1 MANNKITQEEAE
13 CLLNMIKKTL
23 SNSINFPGKGEE
35 IEFELSG
42 DTKKELFI
50 TKIYRGRI
58 NHKKYEI
65 GARIKKNNILLL
77 ELHISPG
84 KVHPNPDGTKIVGSH
99 WHIYT
104 EEYGRRFAYPAEDLE
119 SENFIENTI
128 LFLNKFNVIEK
139 PTINYQLELL

>member
-13 CLLNMIKKTL
+13 RLLNMIKKTL

-58 NHKKYEI
+58 NHKKYERFQKVQSLCMFQRFCTLI
-65 GARIKKNNILLL
+65 CR
-77 ELHISPG
+77 LHI
-84 KVHPNPDGTKIVGSH
+84 
-99 WHIYT
+99 
-104 EEYGRRFAYPAEDLE
+104 R
-119 SENFIENTI
+119 
-128 LFLNKFNVIEK
+128 LFL
-139 PTINYQLELL
+139 